1 MTQATRTN
9 LDETR
14 RFGDGSLEMIAGRSG
29 FGDLEGWHWVP
40 FLPSSLTIDDC
51 NLQKIEG

>member
-40 FLPSSLTIDDC
+40 FLPSSLSIDDC